1 MILAGTGDLGR
12 DAARRLAREE
22 LSRKEYADARPP
34 LAVRVVTRVI
44 RALTDAFDSA
54 SSHVPAGRAGL
65 VLLLLL
71 LVAAIGLLLVRLRPA
86 RSAGRATLFGGG
98 QLLDAEQHRR
108 RADEL
113 AGGGEWASAVRERM
127 RAVVRELELRGVLDR
142 RPGRTADE
150 VAAEAGAQ
158 VPALAADLYRA
169 AVLFDEVWYGGRPAD
184 AASYA
189 GMVELDRRVREAR
202 PVPA

>member
-22 LSRKEYADARPP
+22 LRRKEYADARPP
-34 LAVRVVTRVI
+34 LLVRVVTRAI
-44 RALTDAFDSA
+44 QALSDAFDNA
-54 SSHVPAGRAGL
+54 STHVPAGRAGL
-65 VLLLLL
+65 VLLLVL
-71 LVAAIGLLLVRLRPA
+71 LVAAVGLLLVRLRPA
-86 RSAGRATLFGGG
+86 RSAGGTPLFGGG

-113 AGGGEWASAVRERM
+113 AAAGEWASAVRERL
-127 RAVVRELELRGVLDR
+127 RAVVRELELRGVLDH

-150 VAAEAGAQ
+150 VAAEAAAQ
-158 VPALAADLYRA
+158 VPALAADLQRA
-169 AVLFDEVWYGGRPAD
+169 ALLFDEVWYGGRPAD

-189 GMVELDRRVREAR
+189 GMVEVDRRVREAR
-202 PVPA
+202 RVPA